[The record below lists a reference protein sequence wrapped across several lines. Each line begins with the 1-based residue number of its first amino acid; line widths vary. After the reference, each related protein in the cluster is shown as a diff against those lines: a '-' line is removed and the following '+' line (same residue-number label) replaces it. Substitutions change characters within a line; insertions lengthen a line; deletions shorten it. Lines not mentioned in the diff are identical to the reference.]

1 VSLSITGVSSAPYAS
16 GVTLAMVLGVALLVY
31 FVVRR
36 VSPSRGGSGTLL
48 ALATGWAG
56 TLYAA
61 VRQLGWRLV
70 AEHWGALLAYL
81 GCFGLLGYATTFW
94 RLKGGRP
101 EAYQSELLAQALR
114 LAALLALLFCTS
126 SVRASN
132 PHPHSHPHPN
142 PHPNPHP

>member
-1 VSLSITGVSSAPYAS
+1 MLLSTGHRSVGADQVEPALWIRPAVAVAALLLFWHAPALSRSLLFHYAS

-36 VSPSRGGSGTLL
+36 VSPSRGGT
-48 ALATGWAG
+48 G

-70 AEHWGALLAYL
+70 AEHWPALLAYL
-81 GCFGLLGYATTFW
+81 GFFGLLGYATTFW

-101 EAYQSELLAQALR
+101 EEYQSALLAQAL
-114 LAALLALLFCTS
+114 
-126 SVRASN
+126 
-132 PHPHSHPHPN
+132 
-142 PHPNPHP
+142 